1 HILQAENLI
10 NLEFLR
16 PGRQAIR
23 LKIPSDPL
31 NQLGARLWPSSL
43 KLSCLLMR
51 QLQPHQDEQLG
62 TCLELGCGCGLAGA
76 MALALG
82 ARRVTFTDSSPKV
95 LNRCAKQC
103 RLNGFSMSAASSSF
117 AEPDLKRFK
126 ASVGE
131 FDCRQLCWGS
141 LDQLLQGLADGWL
154 AQPLDLILASDCLY
168 DPAVFDSFFATLS
181 GLFRLASPVR
191 LGCLMS
197 AHNRNPDW
205 GFARLLA
212 RYGLR
217 ATPLILDDADSVEA
231 CISADCLASLPADF
245 ASCLLEDETVQLFRV
260 TPEL

>member
-1 HILQAENLI
+1 AENLI

-51 QLQPHQDEQLG
+51 QLQPHQGEQLG

-82 ARRVTFTDSSPKV
+82 ARR
-95 LNRCAKQC
+95 
-103 RLNGFSMSAASSSF
+103 
-117 AEPDLKRFK
+117 

-217 ATPLILDDADSVEA
+217 ATPLTLDDADSVEA